1 MRSWIVSEEPDGVRL
16 VKASDEKPRAS
27 QWLWRH
33 WLPAG
38 VLSILAGPPGTGK
51 TTVAMAI
58 ASVVSR
64 GATWPDGT
72 QVDDSQ
78 NVVIWSGEDSIS
90 STLIPRLMAAGAE
103 LSKVHFVTS
112 IQEQG
117 RGRQFDPSTDIGQL
131 TLKLGDIG
139 GASLVIIDPLI
150 SVVGGDAHKAN
161 EVRRDLDPLAVLGRT
176 GPAILGISHFSK
188 GSKGAHPLERVIGS
202 QAFGAQA
209 RVVLAT
215 AKRTGED
222 ERVLLRVKSNLG
234 PDGDGFSYT
243 VRPTVVAEGIE
254 TSFIDW
260 GPALEGDVEHLMQEI
275 EQVDSAPSRLEQAK
289 EFLIQLLGQ
298 TERVGAQEVYS
309 AAKAAGH
316 ATATVN
322 RAKSSL
328 GIRVEKEGNGGW
340 FWRLDEKSTSSR

>member
-260 GPALEGDVEHLMQEI
+260 GPAGACQG
-275 EQVDSAPSRLEQAK
+275 SCRL
-289 EFLIQLLGQ
+289 I
-298 TERVGAQEVYS
+298 Y
-309 AAKAAGH
+309 AAKGCLRSAFMWSATTESRSGLRVTAPIGDQSRVVPDQRAGLRSRALRYSSCRAARM
-316 ATATVN
+316 A
-322 RAKSSL
+322 
-328 GIRVEKEGNGGW
+328 
-340 FWRLDEKSTSSR
+340 

>member
-16 VKASDEKPRAS
+16 LRAADEQPCPS
-27 QWLWRH
+27 PWLWRH

-51 TTVAMAI
+51 TTVAMAL

-64 GATWPDGT
+64 GECWPDGT
-72 QVDDSQ
+72 RADGSQ
-78 NVVIWSGEDSIS
+78 NVVIWSGEDSIN

-103 LSKVHFVTS
+103 LSRVHFVTS
-112 IQEQG
+112 IQEDG
-117 RGRQFDPSTDIGQL
+117 LARQFDPSTDIGQL

-161 EVRRDLDPLAVLGRT
+161 DVRRDLDPLSVLGRT
-176 GPAILGISHFSK
+176 GPAILGISHFAK
-188 GSKGAHPLERVIGS
+188 GTKGVHPLERVIGS

-222 ERVLLRVKSNLG
+222 ERVMLRVKSNLG
-234 PDGDGFSYT
+234 PDGDGFNYT
-243 VRPTVVAEGIE
+243 VRPTEVAGGIE
-254 TSFIDW
+254 TSFVDW
-260 GPALEGDVEHLMQEI
+260 GPLIEGDVETLMKEV
-275 EQVDSAPSRLEQAK
+275 ERDDKSPSRFDQAK
-289 EFLIQLLGQ
+289 EFLVQLLGGSARVAAQDVYTQAQ
-298 TERVGAQEVYS
+298 T
-309 AAKAAGH
+309 AGH
-316 ATATVN
+316 SMSTIN
-322 RAKSSL
+322 RAKASL
-328 GIRVEKEGNGGW
+328 RIKVEKEGSGGW
-340 FWRLDEKSTSSR
+340 FWRLDDDPTLPS